1 MRPFAGKTP
10 KILFVNPRFPKS
22 LWGFQGIA
30 DLVGV
35 RCGQAPLGL
44 ATVAGMTPPDF
55 PVELQDENAE
65 PITLDTDADVVAIGC
80 WNVQYHRARELA
92 REFRRRGKL
101 VVVGGPYPTLC
112 PERFTDG
119 VFDVVFDG
127 ETEITWPQF
136 CRDLLAGEPKPVYKQ
151 IGNVDLA
158 LSPVPR
164 FDLLRRGDYLYYFA
178 QTTRGCPFACEFCDI
193 IITDGR
199 IPRTK
204 PVAQVLQ
211 EIETIAA
218 LGGKY
223 VSFSDA
229 NLIGNIKYAEQLLAA
244 LGEFSKKNGYPI
256 QFSAEM
262 TITVAERPK
271 LLELMRE
278 ANFNS
283 IFVGIE
289 SPRVDSLAEAK
300 KRQNVHKPLLDSI
313 RTIQAHNL
321 FIVAGMIVGFDHDD
335 VNIFQEQF
343 DFLMEAGIPFTTCGV
358 LTAIEKTPLHARL
371 QKEGRL
377 LEYDSASVLG
387 HGAADLNFI
396 PKLMTPDEVKSG
408 YNWLIRSLYKYD
420 NYGARVVQAVRPF
433 QANWARDGRASG
445 QVDWKLIVTAV
456 KVVRHFLL
464 TTDSTRRRAFMRMI
478 RESWAGLGSMER
490 VVNGVSYMIAH
501 KHFHEYVTEVH
512 GLPETVA
519 PRSPFAPVDAWWEG
533 EFGPAYAEQVRKELD
548 GAAAWS
554 DWFRPRL
561 RRAVAVPEAF
571 LTDTVGQCLR
581 HYLDELGVEVVPV
594 AAAAMSRLRGR
605 ADLFVLPILG
615 SVRKG
620 REELHQVF
628 QQFQD
633 RVQADFDKLPRV
645 VQLSL
650 DGGREAVFESFARI
664 GLTFTRRVERL
675 RAAFE
680 KAVESALVSAPVSRS
695 TSPGSLVS

>member
-1 MRPFAGKTP
+1 
-10 KILFVNPRFPKS
+10 
-22 LWGFQGIA
+22 
-30 DLVGV
+30 
-35 RCGQAPLGL
+35 
-44 ATVAGMTPPDF
+44 
-55 PVELQDENAE
+55 
-65 PITLDTDADVVAIGC
+65 
-80 WNVQYHRARELA
+80 
-92 REFRRRGKL
+92 
-101 VVVGGPYPTLC
+101 
-112 PERFTDG
+112 
-119 VFDVVFDG
+119 
-127 ETEITWPQF
+127 
-136 CRDLLAGEPKPVYKQ
+136 
-151 IGNVDLA
+151 
-158 LSPVPR
+158 
-164 FDLLRRGDYLYYFA
+164 
-178 QTTRGCPFACEFCDI
+178 
-193 IITDGR
+193 
-199 IPRTK
+199 
-204 PVAQVLQ
+204 
-211 EIETIAA
+211 
-218 LGGKY
+218 
-223 VSFSDA
+223 
-229 NLIGNIKYAEQLLAA
+229 
-244 LGEFSKKNGYPI
+244 
-256 QFSAEM
+256 
-262 TITVAERPK
+262 
-271 LLELMRE
+271 
-278 ANFNS
+278 
-283 IFVGIE
+283 
-289 SPRVDSLAEAK
+289 
-300 KRQNVHKPLLDSI
+300 
-313 RTIQAHNL
+313 
-321 FIVAGMIVGFDHDD
+321 
-335 VNIFQEQF
+335 
-343 DFLMEAGIPFTTCGV
+343 
-358 LTAIEKTPLHARL
+358 
-371 QKEGRL
+371 
-377 LEYDSASVLG
+377 
-387 HGAADLNFI
+387 
-396 PKLMTPDEVKSG
+396 
-408 YNWLIRSLYKYD
+408 
-420 NYGARVVQAVRPF
+420 
-433 QANWARDGRASG
+433 
-445 QVDWKLIVTAV
+445 
-456 KVVRHFLL
+456 
-464 TTDSTRRRAFMRMI
+464 
-478 RESWAGLGSMER
+478 MER